1 MSDTV
6 QNTGC
11 WFEIP
16 VSDLE
21 ASRKFYSAILQ
32 VELEINHEM
41 GPNPVVFFPYND
53 DEPGI
58 GGHLYPGTPS
68 RDGNTVHLMAPPGL
82 DAMRD
87 RIVAAGGSV
96 ESPDIPIPTGSFF
109 YARDPDGNSI
119 GCFNFNAKS
128 QAA

>member
-1 MSDTV
+1 MSDTF

-32 VELEINHEM
+32 IDLEINHDM
-41 GPNPVVFFPYND
+41 PPNPVVFFPTSA
-53 DEPGI
+53 ETPGI

-68 RDGNTVHLMAPPGL
+68 RNGNTIHLMAPPGL
-82 DAMRD
+82 DAIRD
-87 RIVAAGGSV
+87 RILAAGGSV
-96 ESPDIPIPTGSFF
+96 ESPDIGIPMGSFF

-119 GCFNFNAKS
+119 GLFNLNAQQK
-128 QAA
+128 AA